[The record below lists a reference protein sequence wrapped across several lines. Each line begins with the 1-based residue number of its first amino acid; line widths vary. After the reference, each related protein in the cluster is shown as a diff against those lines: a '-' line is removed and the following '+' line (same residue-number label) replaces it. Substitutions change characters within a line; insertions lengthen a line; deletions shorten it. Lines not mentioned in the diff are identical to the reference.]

1 MREVKAKG
9 SPAPAGGI
17 CDPCL
22 RTEGDPEANE
32 LGPAC
37 RPLEDPLLEPVHRLR
52 FPTRASQ
59 VIRSSLPPKRFGLK
73 KVPMNSLRCYKVLL
87 LMSLIAIVS
96 VGAEEKQAPGP
107 AVTPQPRVEEWWFT
121 RHAEKIGAMK
131 EGEYELLMVGDS
143 ITHNFESIGEKV
155 WKKHFEPLKALNLGF
170 GGDRT
175 NHVLWRL
182 DHLPKPK
189 SPPKAAVVM
198 IGTNNICWGSDKPR
212 EAADGVKAIAAKLN
226 NLYPEAKVLVLGVF
240 PRRRELSHP
249 HRKQIIELN
258 SYLPDLLRDLK
269 NVTFL
274 DIGPKF
280 LDEKGHLSKEMMPD
294 TTHPSEAGHQVWAD
308 ALEGPLKTLLA
319 N

>member
-1 MREVKAKG
+1 MMRKT
-9 SPAPAGGI
+9 
-17 CDPCL
+17 L
-22 RTEGDPEANE
+22 RL
-32 LGPAC
+32 LGAVF
-37 RPLEDPLLEPVHRLR
+37 PLLV
-52 FPTRASQ
+52 
-59 VIRSSLPPKRFGLK
+59 V
-73 KVPMNSLRCYKVLL
+73 
-87 LMSLIAIVS
+87 VS
-96 VGAEEKQAPGP
+96 AGAEEKTAAGP
-107 AVTPQPRVEEWWFT
+107 AVTPQPRVEEWWFK
-121 RHAEKIGAMK
+121 RQAEKIGAMK

-189 SPPKAAVVM
+189 TPPRAAVVM

-212 EAADGVKAIAAKLN
+212 EAADGVKAIAAKLEA
-226 NLYPEAKVLVLGVF
+226 LYPEAKVLVLGVF

-258 SYLPDLLRDLK
+258 SYLPDLLKELK
-269 NVTFL
+269 NVKFL
-274 DIGPKF
+274 DIGSSF

-294 TTHPSEAGHQVWAD
+294 TTHPSEKGHQVWAD
-308 ALEGPLKTLLA
+308 AIEAELKAMLGK
-319 N
+319 